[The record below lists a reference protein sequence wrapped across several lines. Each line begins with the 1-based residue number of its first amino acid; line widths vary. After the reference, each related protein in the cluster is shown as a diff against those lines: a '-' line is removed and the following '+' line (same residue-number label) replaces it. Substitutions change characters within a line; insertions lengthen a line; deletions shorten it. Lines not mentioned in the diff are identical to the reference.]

1 MMDEL
6 TSLEKNRLEKLERLR
21 AQGIEPYPTR
31 TKRTHTSQSIS
42 HIFEEA
48 ETAAAAQEKPIP
60 TIEASLAGRLRSI
73 RPMGKITFAHIE
85 DGQGRIQLFF
95 RANDIGQDQLE
106 LFNREFDLGDFIQAS
121 GEMFRTHS
129 GEITLRVKSFQML
142 AKALTPLPA
151 AKDETVDG
159 ELVRHATLADPE
171 MRYRQRY
178 ADLAVNLEVRQ
189 IFKARA
195 AIVSALRSFLDGRGF
210 LEVET
215 PILQPIYG
223 GAAAKPFITHH
234 NQLHQDLYLRIS
246 FELYLKRLLVGGLE
260 RVYEIGRDFRNEG
273 ISYKHSPEF
282 TQLEFYWAYADYL
295 QVMEMTEQMLAFV
308 CDRVLGQRTLTYD
321 GHELNFEVPWP
332 RLELRQGILNTSGID
347 IADYPTA
354 QDLEAAMKQRGIETK
369 PSQTRGK
376 LIDQLLSD
384 FLEPTLIQPTFLYD
398 YPRDLSP
405 LAKSKPGDP
414 LTVERFEAYVAGFEL
429 CNAFTELN
437 DPLDQEQRFLEM
449 GRDYEAGDEERHP
462 MDEDYL
468 RAMRYGMPPSGGF
481 GMGVD
486 RLVMVLT
493 DHPNIREVILFP
505 QLRMREE

>member
-1 MMDEL
+1 MNEL
-6 TSLEKNRLEKLERLR
+6 TSLELNRLEKIEHLR
-21 AQGIEPYPTR
+21 QRGIEPFPTR
-31 TKRTHTSQSIS
+31 ARRTHTSQAAIRL
-42 HIFEEA
+42 FEAYEA
-48 ETAAAAQEKPIP
+48 AVAGGQAAEPIKA
-60 TIEASLAGRLRSI
+60 TLAGRLRSM

-85 DGQGRIQLFF
+85 DGDGRIQLFL
-95 RANDIGQDQLE
+95 RANDIGQEQLD
-106 LFNREFDLGDFIQAS
+106 LFAHEFDLGDFVQAT
-121 GEMFRTHS
+121 GEMFRTRA
-129 GEITLRVKSFQML
+129 GEVSLRVESYCML
-142 AKALTPLPA
+142 AKAITPLPA
-151 AKDETVDG
+151 AKDVQVEG
-159 ELVRHATLADPE
+159 EIISHARLSDPE
-171 MRYRQRY
+171 TRYRQRY
-178 ADLAVNLEVRQ
+178 ADLAVNQDVRQ
-189 IFKARA
+189 VFKTRT
-195 AIVSALRSFLDGRGF
+195 AIVTALRLFLDGLGF

-260 RVYEIGRDFRNEG
+260 RVYELGRDFRNEG
-273 ISYKHSPEF
+273 VSFKHNPEF

-308 CDRVLGQRTLTYD
+308 CDRVLGQRTIMYD
-321 GHELNFEVPWP
+321 GHALSFEIPWP
-332 RLELRQGILNTSGID
+332 RLELRQGLMNTSGID
-347 IADYPTA
+347 ISAYPTA
-354 QDLEAAMKQRGIETK
+354 QSLEAAMRAKDIPTK
-369 PSQTRGK
+369 PGETRGK

-384 FLEPTLIQPTFLYD
+384 FLEPTLVQPTFLYD
-398 YPRDLSP
+398 YPRDVSP

-449 GRDYEAGDEERHP
+449 GRDYSADDEERHP

-481 GMGVD
+481 GMGID
-486 RLVMVLT
+486 RLVMLLT

-505 QLRMREE
+505 HLRAREE